1 MVTKM
6 KMFDFSQNQVVKK
19 VSSIYAPPPPPTPLF
34 NQFNMASTMKMQNT
48 GCNSCRS

>member
-6 KMFDFSQNQVVKK
+6 KMFDFSKNEVVKK
-19 VSSIYAPPPPPTPLF
+19 VSSSYAPSTPLF

-48 GCNSCRS
+48 GCNSCRG